1 MKDYWH
7 SVILEKDYCNGC
19 THCLDRC
26 PTQAIRVIDGKAR
39 IIESR
44 CIDCGECL
52 RVCPFHA
59 KGAQVSSLETLKKYR
74 YKVALPAISF
84 YGQFDTEHDMNTIYN
99 GLLDLG
105 FDDVY
110 DVAHTAEKL
119 SVHQKEIIMK
129 TKENKP
135 LISTYCPVITRLIQI
150 RFPSLID
157 NIIQLESPMEIS
169 ARMIKRDLIEKG
181 IPEEDIGLFY
191 ITPCP
196 AKITSIKNPIGLEK
210 SYIDEAI
217 STEEIYYKLMKF
229 IDKIEVKRQLQHASG
244 RGIGWG
250 RVGGQSYAM
259 DIEDYIAV
267 DGIEEVIKVLETME
281 LGKLN
286 SLEFFEGYACVNGC
300 VGGPLNVENT
310 FIGKNRI
317 RKHVKHYGTTTDILV
332 DMSVPE
338 QNMGWDF
345 PIEALPIFKL
355 DTDFKKALEKMTRIE
370 AITQTL
376 PGINCG
382 ACGAPTCRVLAEDII
397 NGAATLS
404 RCVVLKIKDNQGEE

>member
-26 PTQAIRVIDGKAR
+26 PTQAIRVLDGKAQ

-59 KGAQVSSLETLKKYR
+59 KGAQVSTLETLKNYK

-84 YGQFDTEHDMNTIYN
+84 YGQFEVDYDMNTIYN
-99 GLLDLG
+99 GLLSLG
-105 FDDVY
+105 FDDVF
-110 DVAHTAEKL
+110 DVAHTAELL
-119 SVHQKEIIMK
+119 SVYQKKIIQE
-129 TKENKP
+129 TSENKP

-150 RFPSLID
+150 RFPSLIE
-157 NIIQLESPMEIS
+157 NIIKLESPMEIS
-169 ARMIKRDLIEKG
+169 ARFVKQKLLEEGMA
-181 IPEEDIGLFY
+181 PEDIGIFY

-196 AKITSIKNPIGLEK
+196 AKITSIKNPIGLEE

-229 IDKIEVKRQLQHASG
+229 IDKIDVQKKIQCATG
-244 RGIGWG
+244 KGIGWG

-259 DIEDYIAV
+259 EIEDYIAV
-267 DGIEEVIKVLETME
+267 DGIEEVIKVLESME

-286 SLEFFEGYACVNGC
+286 SLDFFEGYACVNGC

-310 FIGKNRI
+310 FIGKNRV
-317 RKHVKHYGTTTDILV
+317 RKHAKHYGLTTDIIA
-332 DMSVPE
+332 DMSLLPKD
-338 QNMGWDF
+338 MAWDM

-355 DTDFKKALEKMTRIE
+355 DTDFKKALEKMSRIE
-370 AITQTL
+370 EISQTL

-382 ACGAPTCRVLAEDII
+382 ACGAPTCRVLAEDIV
-397 NGAATLS
+397 NDKAEVS
-404 RCVVLKIKDNQGEE
+404 RCVVLQMQEK